1 MASEIRMPKLG
12 MTMTDGKIIE
22 WLKAEGESVALD
34 EPLFI
39 VANDKVNI
47 DVESQAEGVLL
58 KIVAEEGDVIPVGDV
73 VAYVGEVGEEIG
85 EATSGEP
92 TAEAETPAAEP
103 ASETPQAKD
112 LVQQAAATTVSG
124 AVRATPAARALAKK
138 RGIDINGVSNYF
150 GGKRIKKNDVLEY
163 EENASKAPIQAVS
176 EERPPYEDIKPTN
189 MKQIVAEKMV
199 ANFQEAPHFYLCMDV
214 DATRMNEMLSNA
226 RSKASDDSPRP
237 TFTDVMT
244 WIISRVIKEY
254 PIINSQWHDGM
265 IRQFRDVNFGIAAD
279 TPDGLI
285 VPVVH
290 GADKMT
296 FSEIVQERSRLIS
309 AAREGKLGI
318 DDMHGGTFTLS
329 NLGMFG
335 IDNFHGILNSPECA
349 LLTVGTVQDTLYMED
364 GELKTKPILK
374 FSLSCDHRVL
384 DGASGA
390 RFLKRMKEVM
400 ECPERLLDKDLF

>member
-1 MASEIRMPKLG
+1 MATEIRMPKLG
-12 MTMTDGKIIE
+12 MTMTDGKIVE
-22 WLKAEGESVALD
+22 WLKAEGDSVAMD
-34 EPLFI
+34 EPIFI

-73 VAYVGEVGEEIG
+73 VAYIGQAGEEIAEG
-85 EATSGEP
+85 GAEKAPEPEAQEAEAK
-92 TAEAETPAAEP
+92 AEAEQTKEVESTPRDG
-103 ASETPQAKD
+103 S
-112 LVQQAAATTVSG
+112 L
-124 AVRATPAARALAKK
+124 RATPAARALAKK
-138 RGIDINGVSNYF
+138 LGVDINAVNEYC
-150 GGKRIKKNDVLEY
+150 GGKRIKKADVEEY
-163 EENASKAPIQAVS
+163 DEKKDELAAAGKGTAVLA
-176 EERPPYEDIKPTN
+176 PPYEDIKPTN

-199 ANFQEAPHFYLCMDV
+199 ANFQEAPHFYLGMNV
-214 DATRMNEMLSNA
+214 DATRMNGMLANA
-226 RSKASDDSPRP
+226 RAKAKEGDPRP

-244 WIISRVIKEY
+244 WIIARVIKEH
-254 PIINSQWHDGM
+254 PMINSQWNDGM

-290 GADKMT
+290 GADQMS
-296 FSEIVQERSRLIS
+296 FNEIVRERSRLIT
-309 AAREGKLGI
+309 AAREGKLSM
-318 DDMHGGTFTLS
+318 DDMYGGTFTLS

-349 LLTVGTVQDTLYMED
+349 LLTVGAVQNEPFVED
-364 GELKTKPILK
+364 GELKTRPVLK

-384 DGASGA
+384 DGATGA

-400 ECPERLLDKDLF
+400 EAPERLLDKDLF

>member
-73 VAYVGEVGEEIG
+73 VAYVGEVGEEV
-85 EATSGEP
+85 GEP
-92 TAEAETPAAEP
+92 ASGQPAAEAKTPAAEP
-103 ASETPQAKD
+103 ASETPQKK
-112 LVQQAAATTVSG
+112 
-124 AVRATPAARALAKK
+124 KK

-226 RSKASDDSPRP
+226 RNKASDDSPRP

-244 WIISRVIKEY
+244 WVISRVIKEY